1 MGKGV
6 DLGFKFLTKVSCI
19 ILKGCPDHQG
29 YSKDTP
35 RLLSG
40 TSWVQYP
47 EMKDRV
53 HLDGEMIRFW
63 LQVLNKT

>member
-29 YSKDTP
+29 YSEDTQDNCQEHHGFNIQ
-35 RLLSG
+35 R
-40 TSWVQYP
+40 
-47 EMKDRV
+47 
-53 HLDGEMIRFW
+53 
-63 LQVLNKT
+63 